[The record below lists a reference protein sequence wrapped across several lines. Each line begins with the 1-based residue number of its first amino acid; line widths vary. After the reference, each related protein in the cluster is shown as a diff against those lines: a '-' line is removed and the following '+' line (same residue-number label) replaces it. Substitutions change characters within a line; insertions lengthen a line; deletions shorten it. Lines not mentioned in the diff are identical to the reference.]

1 VSCIGAPKQWDR
13 SKRRSGPCGFWKAV
27 DRRSA
32 SALQLDASE
41 LPEESTMTR
50 FQRVLL
56 LSAVCGVIALGIAY
70 LIIVLLG

>member
-1 VSCIGAPKQWDR
+1 
-13 SKRRSGPCGFWKAV
+13 
-27 DRRSA
+27 
-32 SALQLDASE
+32 
-41 LPEESTMTR
+41 MTR

>member
-1 VSCIGAPKQWDR
+1 LELANNGTGANY
-13 SKRRSGPCGFWKAV
+13 GFWKAV

-32 SALQLDASE
+32 SALQADAGE

-56 LSAVCGVIALGIAY
+56 LSAGCGVIALGIAY

>member
-1 VSCIGAPKQWDR
+1 VPPNNGTGANVAPVL
-13 SKRRSGPCGFWKAV
+13 CGFWKVV

-32 SALQLDASE
+32 SARQGDAGR

-50 FQRVLL
+50 FQRILL

>member
-1 VSCIGAPKQWDR
+1 LQLPNNGTGANVAPA
-13 SKRRSGPCGFWKAV
+13 PAVFWRAV

-32 SALQLDASE
+32 SALRLDAGD

>member
-1 VSCIGAPKQWDR
+1 LLPPNDGIGANVAPV
-13 SKRRSGPCGFWKAV
+13 PCGFWKAV

-32 SALQLDASE
+32 SVRQPDAGE

-56 LSAVCGVIALGIAY
+56 LSAGCGVIALGIAY